1 MDNKLEIITIELSTP
16 KAVDVTIPS
25 SNVIGTGY
33 ISGPQGPQGKDGLP
47 GPQGPQGPRGNDG
60 LPGPKGER
68 GEQGP
73 QGTPGLKGADGKVGP
88 VGPAGPRGNDGQPG
102 PKGDKG
108 DPFKFSDFTPAQ
120 LAQLKGPK
128 GDTGPAGP
136 PGPAGSGGNADLS
149 AYITKKDSDNL
160 YLKKVDIRAY
170 LTMIGDPKYALKTE
184 LNKYALKSDAANVSV
199 DNVRNWLLENNVYIE
214 GTSVEDVLLTA
225 LKTINSFVYFAKP
238 YSSIKNTVLF
248 NVNPVEYDDTKLIVT
263 GYNHYKVQING
274 GDPIEILNG
283 RVEIPVDI
291 NTQHFTVKYINMLNT
306 VVEEK
311 TVDREISDDD
321 PSIIPETYE
330 GDAATFTLKGRN
342 VAIKI
347 KATGSN
353 LNIPGELANK
363 LRDINVKTLSIDCTN
378 SNKKTTGRVD
388 YNFAP
393 AKIVILHYDQ
403 SKTLFNI
410 SFFGTS
416 ATPTIIK
423 VNGELKDSVFTDHKT
438 LVADEFNG
446 IHFEDNSIDH
456 L

>member
-1 MDNKLEIITIELSTP
+1 MDKLEVITIEPTTP
-16 KAVDVTIPS
+16 KVVDVTIPS

-33 ISGPQGPQGKDGLP
+33 IAGPMGPQGKDGLP
-47 GPQGPQGPRGNDG
+47 GPKGD
-60 LPGPKGER
+60 PGPKGEP

-73 QGTPGLKGADGKVGP
+73 KGDPGIQGPPGPAGERGEVGPQGLKGD
-88 VGPAGPRGNDGQPG
+88 PG

-108 DPFKFSDFTPAQ
+108 DPFKFSDFTPQQ

-136 PGPAGSGGNADLS
+136 QGIQGPPGPGGGAGGSVDLS
-149 AYITKKDSDNL
+149 AYTTKKDADNL
-160 YLKKVDIRAY
+160 YLKKVDLRAY

-388 YNFAP
+388 YIFAP
-393 AKIVILHYDQ
+393 VKIVIRHYDQ

-416 ATPTIIK
+416 ATPTVIK

-438 LVADEFNG
+438 LIADEFNG